1 MTDIAPPV
9 KKLTAKERA
18 ERRKQRLM
26 NNDGDRLKTILGDR
40 IAPGDDLGPS
50 KSPVDEA
57 NSDNTNSP
65 GSGSSPGADFLGA
78 DGIPDFAKLAE
89 MVSGGNAGENNRPIE
104 TFRDKIMN
112 NISDFIV
119 ALFLV
124 LINNGI
130 LNGDHFEVLKDVPD
144 LTTSKLLLVLFLY
157 NVSKYFIFSQNYNTN
172 GAFRGGRV
180 ALNFILSPTNAH
192 LLLLLGFICMK
203 TAQTYFLLLVLH
215 VFVYNFFTGGQNTN
229 REVYEEEVMQEL

>member
-144 LTTSKLLLVLFLY
+144 LTTSKLLLVLFLGWLKD
-157 NVSKYFIFSQNYNTN
+157 SFS
-172 GAFRGGRV
+172 
-180 ALNFILSPTNAH
+180 
-192 LLLLLGFICMK
+192 
-203 TAQTYFLLLVLH
+203 TYSDPSL
-215 VFVYNFFTGGQNTN
+215 
-229 REVYEEEVMQEL
+229 